1 LGAAGL
7 GNYEEGIFISGA
19 NGHLLKKQGIIT
31 VKELIEILT
40 GKREDPTLK

>member
-1 LGAAGL
+1 
-7 GNYEEGIFISGA
+7 
-19 NGHLLKKQGIIT
+19 LKKQGIIT